1 MAMQERENLT
11 VGARGVFIPTAL
23 VAIVA
28 GGIWYAAM
36 QHAAV
41 QALTVE
47 VTALKAKVDQRT
59 ETELAIDK
67 RLARV
72 EILLETIASRLQR
85 EDTRPGGPR

>member
-1 MAMQERENLT
+1 MAMQEKDDLT
-11 VGARGVFIPTAL
+11 IGARGVFIPTAFVVL
-23 VAIVA
+23 VG

-47 VTALKAKVDQRT
+47 VTALKTRVDHRT

-72 EILLETIASRLQR
+72 EILLETIANRLPAEQR
-85 EDTRPGGPR
+85 AGGPR

>member
-1 MAMQERENLT
+1 MALMEQEMVR
-11 VGARGVFIPTAL
+11 VGARSVVLPTMFIGVL
-23 VAIVA
+23 A

-47 VTALKAKVDQRT
+47 VSALKTRVDHRT

-72 EILLETIASRLQR
+72 EILLETIANRLPPEQR
-85 EDTRPGGPR
+85 AGGPR